1 MTSRLL
7 EEITLLLVVSLV
19 ALTTVKRAPARSADA
34 DGVAVAVVVVE
45 LVPLVLLEEAC
56 ELCACV
62 VVVDAPFTCD
72 SVVPGG
78 SLVELELVVVF
89 LLLVPL
95 HDAR

>member
-1 MTSRLL
+1 
-7 EEITLLLVVSLV
+7 LLVVSLV
-19 ALTTVKRAPARSADA
+19 ALTTVKRAPTRSADV
-34 DGVAVAVVVVE
+34 DGVVAVVVVAVE

-56 ELCACV
+56 ELCACE

-78 SLVELELVVVF
+78 SLVDLELVVVF
-89 LLLVPL
+89 LELVPL

>member
-1 MTSRLL
+1 
-7 EEITLLLVVSLV
+7 LLVVSLV
-19 ALTTVKRAPARSADA
+19 ALTTVKRAPTRSADV
-34 DGVAVAVVVVE
+34 DGVVAE

-56 ELCACV
+56 ELCACE

-78 SLVELELVVVF
+78 SLVDLELVVVF
-89 LLLVPL
+89 LELVPL